1 MDRIGIGGDGGNGIQ
16 TELNFCARFNA
27 SGPERPGLRY
37 GRVRPAGSSGEGWRT
52 LNRGK
57 RLALSHPPFR

>member
-16 TELNFCARFNA
+16 TEPNLNARP
-27 SGPERPGLRY
+27 GRPGLRY
-37 GRVRPAGSSGEGWRT
+37 GRVRPGGSSGEGWRT

-57 RLALSHPPFR
+57 RLALSRPPFR